1 VKFAIE
7 RSVLLKAMLLADS
20 VVEART
26 TIPVLSNV
34 MLKAHGNRLRLTSTD
49 LDIAIEQAV
58 PATVE
63 TGGGITVNSATLAG
77 IVRKLPDGAAISCEL
92 ADNRLVVKAGRSRFA
107 LQTLPCE
114 DFPDFAAGNDGTG
127 FVMPAKA
134 FHRLMS
140 GPLFSASTE
149 EIRYYL
155 NGVYLHHRPAHG
167 DLAACATNGHHLGLY
182 WDDLPAG
189 ADAIPGVIVPR
200 KTCALLAKHL
210 DGVDGDAAIRVSASR
225 VVVKWGEISIAS
237 KLIDGTFPDYER
249 VIPRGNQLVAEIST
263 SVIRAA
269 VDRVTAVTGD
279 KTRAVKLVLT
289 ANAISLVVDN
299 PDGAASDE
307 IDVVYAGPEVFIGFN
322 AKYLTSTVAALEDGN
337 VRMALANAGSPAV
350 FTPANGGKCLAVIM
364 PMRV

>member
-1 VKFAIE
+1 LKALAVLWVLALTAVVACTNWRTFPSRSFAFFLSWIVLTALPAYHLLLVGGDLLGA
-7 RSVLLKAMLLADS
+7 RNLYLPAAGGALLLAMVVTAPASMPRRRWLSIATLLVLLSLYVAALEHNLRAWRLASEKTRQILDVIVS
-20 VVEART
+20 
-26 TIPVLSNV
+26 TIPSPPP
-34 MLKAHGNRLRLTSTD
+34 HTD
-49 LDIAIEQAV
+49 FWV
-58 PATVE
+58 V
-63 TGGGITVNSATLAG
+63 G
-77 IVRKLPDGAAISCEL
+77 LPKQ
-92 ADNRLVVKAGRSRFA
+92 V
-107 LQTLPCE
+107 
-114 DFPDFAAGNDGTG
+114 
-127 FVMPAKA
+127 
-134 FHRLMS
+134 
-140 GPLFSASTE
+140 
-149 EIRYYL
+149 